1 VTRDQRRSASSRS
14 NRRPSPRH
22 CRRSFAH
29 APSTS
34 FGRRACLLDGRRH
47 RVTPNVS
54 GRLAHHAARP
64 LGCQLQLAARSGDKG
79 RSSRPIA
86 GPPKR
91 PETPPALG
99 RRGASP
105 CPARTLPAESERGRI
120 AARVVRRLTAP
131 SRSVLGGAVR
141 VRKGFGLLHDLSR
154 LIKRGLSGS
163 VPPTLGTLATERSP
177 RRTGIAEHDFRGC
190 SVEPLLREDPVEK
203 SNGRKLSE
211 SFHGDCYARR
221 PFFY

>member
-1 VTRDQRRSASSRS
+1 MDDGIALPPTCPAGSLITPPVRWVASFNSPPVLAIRDVAPAPLRDHRSAPRLLPHWVAGALRFPRLARFRLKASVDGSRLG
-14 NRRPSPRH
+14 
-22 CRRSFAH
+22 RSE
-29 APSTS
+29 TG
-34 FGRRACLLDGRRH
+34 FGRDRSQEPH
-47 RVTPNVS
+47 P
-54 GRLAHHAARP
+54 P
-64 LGCQLQLAARSGDKG
+64 LG
-79 RSSRPIA
+79 
-86 GPPKR
+86 
-91 PETPPALG
+91 
-99 RRGASP
+99 RG
-105 CPARTLPAESERGRI
+105 
-120 AARVVRRLTAP
+120 RRLTAP

-141 VRKGFGLLHDLSR
+141 VRKGFGLLHDLAR

-221 PFFY
+221 PFSY